1 MRPRTLFALLILLLA
16 VCLCGLAGGALLASR
31 SPAIADLLAGRRA
44 EPALR
49 PSPTASPTATP
60 LATPAAA
67 GESGVDAEAR
77 LIRLYRTVSPAVVN
91 ITTQV
96 LRQNFFFGPVPE
108 SGSGSGFVWDDQGHI
123 LTNYHVIDGAQSID
137 VSFGDEVAVPA
148 TVIGAD
154 PANDLAVLKVEKLP
168 EGVQALT
175 MGDSDALQVG
185 QTAVAIGNPFGQ
197 FQRTLTVGVISA
209 LDRTMQTDN
218 DKLLRGVIQT
228 DAAINP
234 GNSGGPLFNSKGE
247 VIGVNAAIRTDGT
260 NRANSGVGF
269 AIPSNTVKRVS
280 QQLMTDGRVSY
291 PYLGV
296 SVDNHFTTAEL
307 ASALKLPV
315 DKGVLISSVVE
326 NGPAEKAGLRGGTK
340 QMTVRGIPVVAGG
353 DIITAI
359 DGDPITSF
367 DQMIAYL
374 TSKKQVGQEVTVT
387 IIRGTETL
395 QVPLTLADRP

>member
-1 MRPRTLFALLILLLA
+1 MKSIKFAMVVIIAALLISGCREFSIFETPVPITPVSLGP
-16 VCLCGLAGGALLASR
+16 VT
-31 SPAIADLLAGRRA
+31 
-44 EPALR
+44 
-49 PSPTASPTATP
+49 PTAVVPPTP
-60 LATPAAA
+60 LPDQIVVSA
-67 GESGVDAEAR
+67 DAVEI
-77 LIRLYRTVSPAVVN
+77 LLENIYERTNPGVVN
-91 ITTQV
+91 IDVSGGTGSSLTE
-96 LRQNFFFGPVPE
+96 F
-108 SGSGSGFVWDDQGHI
+108 GSGSGFVIDTQGHI
-123 LTNYHVIDGAQSID
+123 VTNNHVVDGADEID
-137 VSFGDEVAVPA
+137 VTFADGSVAVA
-148 TVIGAD
+148 KVIGTDAYS
-154 PANDLAVLKVEKLP
+154 DLAVIRVDVSADHLTPL
-168 EGVQALT
+168 AL
-175 MGDSDALQVG
+175 GDSDAVKVG
-185 QTAVAIGNPFGQ
+185 QRVIAIGNPFGLVGTMTVGIVSGKG
-197 FQRTLTVGVISA
+197 RTLPADTTSGNNNFSNPDI
-209 LDRTMQTDN
+209 
-218 DKLLRGVIQT
+218 IQT

-234 GNSGGPLFNSKGE
+234 GNSGGPLLNSKGE

>member
-1 MRPRTLFALLILLLA
+1 MKSIKFATVVIIAALLISGCREFSIFETPVPITPVSLGP
-16 VCLCGLAGGALLASR
+16 VT
-31 SPAIADLLAGRRA
+31 
-44 EPALR
+44 
-49 PSPTASPTATP
+49 PTAVVPPTP
-60 LATPAAA
+60 LPDQIVVSA
-67 GESGVDAEAR
+67 DAVEI
-77 LIRLYRTVSPAVVN
+77 LLENIYERTNPGVVN
-91 ITTQV
+91 IDVSGGTGSSLTE
-96 LRQNFFFGPVPE
+96 F
-108 SGSGSGFVWDDQGHI
+108 GSGSGFVIDTQGHI
-123 LTNYHVIDGAQSID
+123 VTNNHVVDGADEID
-137 VSFGDEVAVPA
+137 VTFADGSVAVA
-148 TVIGAD
+148 KVIGTDAYS
-154 PANDLAVLKVEKLP
+154 DLAVIRVDVSADHLTPL
-168 EGVQALT
+168 AL
-175 MGDSDALQVG
+175 GDSDAVKVG
-185 QTAVAIGNPFGQ
+185 QRVIAIGNPFGLVGTMTVGIVSGKG
-197 FQRTLTVGVISA
+197 RTLPADTTSGNNNFSNPDI
-209 LDRTMQTDN
+209 
-218 DKLLRGVIQT
+218 IQT

-234 GNSGGPLFNSKGE
+234 GNSGGPLLNSKGE

>member
-1 MRPRTLFALLILLLA
+1 MKSIKFATVVIIAALLISGCREFSIFETPVPITPVSLGP
-16 VCLCGLAGGALLASR
+16 VT
-31 SPAIADLLAGRRA
+31 
-44 EPALR
+44 
-49 PSPTASPTATP
+49 PTAVVPPTP
-60 LATPAAA
+60 LPDQIVVSA
-67 GESGVDAEAR
+67 DAVEI
-77 LIRLYRTVSPAVVN
+77 LLENIYERTNPGVVN
-91 ITTQV
+91 IDVSGGTGSSLTE
-96 LRQNFFFGPVPE
+96 F
-108 SGSGSGFVWDDQGHI
+108 GSGSGFVIDTQGHI
-123 LTNYHVIDGAQSID
+123 VTNNHVVDGADEID
-137 VSFGDEVAVPA
+137 VTFADGSVAVA
-148 TVIGAD
+148 KVIGTDAYS
-154 PANDLAVLKVEKLP
+154 DLAVIRVEVSADRLTP
-168 EGVQALT
+168 LAL
-175 MGDSDALQVG
+175 GDSDAVKVG
-185 QTAVAIGNPFGQ
+185 QRVIAIGNPFGLVGTMTVGIVSGKG
-197 FQRTLTVGVISA
+197 RTLPADTTSGNNNFSNPDI
-209 LDRTMQTDN
+209 
-218 DKLLRGVIQT
+218 IQT

-234 GNSGGPLFNSKGE
+234 GNSGGPLLNSKGE